1 MTPFHEV
8 ADKMPSGSVLKM
20 PKFKKALASFVVPLL
35 FHGIAVAAPKVP
47 LPSDVKGYE
56 RLTPVFKSTAVAN
69 GAELLGALKGGKTL
83 KPWLA
88 DSPLA
93 SQAICVLPELARWWV
108 TLRQTNGS
116 EYGIGF
122 TSDGALV
129 YLPDGIYKTDN
140 ETREV
145 LRKLLD
151 KLEDNLKDEVTTAKK
166 PCTYRVGTM
175 SDGGT
180 LSGIAKLFYN
190 KPGKWKLI
198 FEANRRTISDPN
210 VIQDGMALTIPAAP

>member
-1 MTPFHEV
+1 MPNRVRAV
-8 ADKMPSGSVLKM
+8 AGFIAV
-20 PKFKKALASFVVPLL
+20 FLL
-35 FHGIAVAAPKVP
+35 HGIAVAAPKVP
-47 LPSDVKGYE
+47 APNGVKSYE
-56 RLTPVFKSTAVAN
+56 RLAPVFKSTAAAN

-93 SQAICVLPELARWWV
+93 SQAICVLPEPARWWV
-108 TLRQTNGS
+108 TAWQTDGS
-116 EYGIGF
+116 QYRIAF

-129 YLPDGIYKTDN
+129 YLPDGIYKTDDD
-140 ETREV
+140 TRNV

-151 KLEDNLKDEVTTAKK
+151 KLEDNLKQEVTTAKK
-166 PCTYRVGTM
+166 PFTYTVGTVD
-175 SDGGT
+175 DGGT

-210 VIQDGMALTIPAAP
+210 VIQDGMTLTIPAAP